1 MNEVKCFNE
10 SDIKNLTEVITT
22 ASDATKSFATGVK
35 RLNEKGNIVKC
46 LPEVSNFCRHL
57 KETNA
62 AVCKYLASVYTLLC
76 TLATKDQK
84 ITEDTDPSFMDSII
98 GELKQANAECEKKY
112 KALLEKNKLFSEM
125 CNRAEKACSKRSN
138 DENVKRRQSVTFGS
152 AAALGSIFIM
162 LVILI
167 TGRTSIVCVG
177 LPIAAIGTVGA
188 AFAVAAIVTV
198 LADHFKGAAQTLSSI
213 NKNFNHLLKSIKELE
228 EGFQKIVGISQKLNE
243 DDNITMK
250 AMCQKCLEMTIP
262 VKSCIR
268 ELEALST

>member
-188 AFAVAAIVTV
+188 AFAVAAIVT
-198 LADHFKGAAQTLSSI
+198 DHFKGAAQTLFSI
-213 NKNFNHLLKSIKELE
+213 NENFNHLLKSIKELE

-243 DDNITMK
+243 DNNITMK